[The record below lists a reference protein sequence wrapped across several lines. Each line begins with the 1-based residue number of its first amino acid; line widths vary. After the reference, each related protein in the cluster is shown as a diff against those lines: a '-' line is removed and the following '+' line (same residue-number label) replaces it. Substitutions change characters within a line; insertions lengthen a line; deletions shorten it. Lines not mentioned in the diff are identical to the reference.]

1 MDCEESPL
9 APLLLNLSPPAPA
22 PLPTS
27 SLLRGPSAMIGLA
40 VMLGGLVALTWGLTG
55 RFVGEL
61 GVFGLGALAVGG
73 VAWAR
78 ISGTPD
84 R

>member
-9 APLLLNLSPPAPA
+9 APLLVEAVPAVQPRLPPSWA
-22 PLPTS
+22 
-27 SLLRGPSAMIGLA
+27 RGPSAMLGLA
-40 VMLGGLVALTWGLTG
+40 LMLGGLVALTWGLTG
-55 RFVGEL
+55 RWVGEL

-78 ISGTPD
+78 ISSTVEA
-84 R
+84 